1 MDIQELWEKALK
13 ETQILRPRIK
23 DLQAFSSTQLP
34 YIILCAS
41 SVNPGDTAVRKG
53 EVEVERPSLIMPTH
67 SPQFEGFDF
76 EKELK
81 INQDLLTSFLIIRGA
96 RFPSLIYNNKT
107 DSLSVFEG
115 NLDKAI
121 GFYRERLQ
129 RQEDVSSGLIV
140 APEDCWQF
148 SLLIFIAQAVARSAG
163 SDIERLL
170 EDYRKKHKRRK
181 RP

>member
-13 ETQILRPRIK
+13 ETEIIRPRIK
-23 DLQAFSSTQLP
+23 DLQTFSNTQLP
-34 YIILCAS
+34 YVLLSAS
-41 SVNPGDTAVRKG
+41 SINAGDTVVRKG
-53 EVEVERPSLIMPTH
+53 EVEVEKPSLILPTH

-81 INQDLLTSFLIIRGA
+81 INQDFLSSFLIIRGA
-96 RFPSLIYNNKT
+96 RFPSLIYSNKT
-107 DSLSVFEG
+107 DSLTVFDGE
-115 NLDKAI
+115 LDKAI
-121 GFYRERLQ
+121 GFYREQLQ
-129 RQEDVSSGLIV
+129 RREDVHSGLVV

-148 SLLIFIAQAVARSAG
+148 SLLIFIAQVVARSAG